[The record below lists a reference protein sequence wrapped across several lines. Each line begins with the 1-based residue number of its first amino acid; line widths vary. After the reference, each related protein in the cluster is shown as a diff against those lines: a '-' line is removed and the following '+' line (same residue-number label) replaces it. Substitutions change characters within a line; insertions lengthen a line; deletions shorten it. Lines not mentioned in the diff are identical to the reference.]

1 MKRTAFALATAATL
15 GLIGGLASPAYAWG
29 PGYYG
34 NGPVYSGEWG
44 PVAYDSY
51 LVYEYPAFTGNDV
64 TAIAVDL
71 VNGRFRH
78 RRVVGPGVVYHSGEY
93 PRDYRVNRNW

>member
-1 MKRTAFALATAATL
+1 MKRTEFALATAATL

>member
-1 MKRTAFALATAATL
+1 MKRTAHALATAATL
-15 GLIGGLASPAYAWG
+15 GLIGVLASPAYAWG
-29 PGYYG
+29 PDYG
-34 NGPVYSGEWG
+34 NGPVYNGEYG
-44 PVAYDSY
+44 PLAYDSY
-51 LVYEYPAFTGNDV
+51 LAYEYPTYTGGDV

-78 RRVVGPGVVYHSGEY
+78 RRVVGPGVIWHRGEY